1 MWYAIYDDESKGENI
16 NEAKTNI
23 IEDMTTEVYIDF
35 FLDNTEIAQK
45 ILHWIMNTDIFF
57 EEFETE
63 VFKAEES
70 FFNLNAY
77 CIESKERN

>member
-23 IEDMTTEVYIDF
+23 IEDMTTEDYIDF
-35 FLDNTEIAQK
+35 FWDNTEIAQK

-63 VFKAEES
+63 IFKAEEN

>member
-1 MWYAIYDDESKGENI
+1 MWYAIYDDEPKGENI
-16 NEAKTNI
+16 NKAKTNI
-23 IEDMTTEVYIDF
+23 IEDMTTEDYIDF

-63 VFKAEES
+63 VFKAEEN

-77 CIESKERN
+77 CVENKKKG